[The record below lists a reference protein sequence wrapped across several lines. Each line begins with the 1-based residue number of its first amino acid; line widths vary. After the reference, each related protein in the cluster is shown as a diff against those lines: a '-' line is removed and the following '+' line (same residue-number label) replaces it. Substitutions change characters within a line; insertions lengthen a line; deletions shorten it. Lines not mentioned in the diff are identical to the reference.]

1 MAGPFANSLLSRLV
15 SRMNLRYPALFRI
28 LVVVTLLD
36 YFIPDVLPFADE
48 IGLTLLTL
56 AVSQWKNRR
65 PVAPRPGA
73 GAEGRHPGDAPRTQ
87 DGA

>member
-1 MAGPFANSLLSRLV
+1 MAGPFSTSLLSRVV
-15 SRMNLRYPALFRI
+15 SQMNLRYPTLFRI

-56 AVSQWKNRR
+56 AVSQWKDRR
-65 PVAPRPGA
+65 AAPPAAPG
-73 GAEGRHPGDAPRTQ
+73 T
-87 DGA
+87 

>member
-1 MAGPFANSLLSRLV
+1 MAGPFSSSLLSRLV
-15 SRMNLRYPALFRI
+15 SRMNLRYPTLFRI

-36 YFIPDVLPFADE
+36 FFVPDVLPFADE

-65 PVAPRPGA
+65 EVTAPTPETEA
-73 GAEGRHPGDAPRTQ
+73 DAKGRRDTGT
-87 DGA
+87 

>member
-1 MAGPFANSLLSRLV
+1 VAGPFSSSLLSRLV
-15 SRMNLRYPALFRI
+15 SRMNLRYPTLFRI

-36 YFIPDVLPFADE
+36 FFVPDVLPFADE

-65 PVAPRPGA
+65 EVAARPQETETKERRDSG
-73 GAEGRHPGDAPRTQ
+73 T
-87 DGA
+87 